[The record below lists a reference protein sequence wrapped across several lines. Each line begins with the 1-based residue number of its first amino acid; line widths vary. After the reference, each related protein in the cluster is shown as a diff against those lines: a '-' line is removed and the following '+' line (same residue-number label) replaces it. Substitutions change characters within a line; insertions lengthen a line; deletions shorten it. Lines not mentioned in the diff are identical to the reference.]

1 MFRDDEQTG
10 RACRAL
16 LAMVRLEKLWA
27 NHRPT
32 PAALELLAGDGGT
45 LSSSERIV
53 LLAAFAF
60 WNGEGSLRLAE
71 IVMHLDV
78 EPSEAICALVVAVK
92 QGSDA
97 VDEWL
102 EEYGAPEIH

>member
-1 MFRDDEQTG
+1 MG

-16 LAMVRLEKLWA
+16 LAMVSLEKLWT
-27 NHRPT
+27 NLRPT
-32 PAALELLAGDGGT
+32 PAALELLAGDGGN
-45 LSSSERIV
+45 LSSAERIV

-71 IVMHLDV
+71 MIPF
-78 EPSEAICALVVAVK
+78 EPSVAICALVVAVL
-92 QGSDA
+92 QGPDA

-102 EEYGAPEIH
+102 GRSYEAPEIH